1 MHVTVWGACIPHR
14 ESHKFQESAKEV
26 RAHEPPDTSTVPP
39 SGQGPTRKQ
48 SHSDV
53 LGPSPKLTSPRE
65 WAEVVTRFERASAGK
80 VLVHCESSSD
90 LSGESG
96 KGLALNQSRPRD
108 NRQGSQSD
116 HSKDKENS
124 RGHSGIPSPRTP
136 PASQWSFHPGVSHAL
151 VLICPALDGCLCA
164 GGSLPGPRWMSH
176 HRWLEEPLLAE
187 RGLGLGKDQAERV
200 EGSHQS
206 HCLSWPGPGA
216 AARLQERER
225 EDPGCSSWYQ
235 TLGPPGPSPPCL

>member
-14 ESHKFQESAKEV
+14 ESHKFQESAKGV

-80 VLVHCESSSD
+80 VLIHCESSSD

-96 KGLALNQSRPRD
+96 KGLALNRSRPRES
-108 NRQGSQSD
+108 RQGSRSD

-124 RGHSGIPSPRTP
+124 EATVTFQAHGPPSVPVVIPSRGLSCTG
-136 PASQWSFHPGVSHAL
+136 AY
-151 VLICPALDGCLCA
+151 
-164 GGSLPGPRWMSH
+164 LPSPRWMSLC
-176 HRWLEEPLLAE
+176 W
-187 RGLGLGKDQAERV
+187 
-200 EGSHQS
+200 
-206 HCLSWPGPGA
+206 WFF
-216 AARLQERER
+216 AR
-225 EDPGCSSWYQ
+225 P
-235 TLGPPGPSPPCL
+235 